1 MRTSTRQDGP
11 RQMSA
16 RGKLPSSER
25 PSVKARLQSALL
37 TWFATHRRDLPW
49 RAEPRDPY
57 HVWLSEI
64 MLQQTQVATVIP
76 YFQRWLER
84 FPTLKDLAEAP
95 VDDALKLWEGL
106 GYYAR
111 ARNLHRAAQV
121 VMRDY
126 GGRIP
131 DTLEELL
138 KLPGVGRYTAGAIAS
153 IAFGRDAPVLDGNV
167 KRVLS
172 RLYGLTD
179 ARSPKAIAKL
189 WQLCESLLP
198 AGRAGPFNE
207 ALMELGAT
215 VCAPRAPECPRCP
228 IRSACRAFAAGRPEA
243 YPARTTRPPLPH
255 RFAVAAVI
263 EDGNGR
269 VLMAQR
275 QRHGLLGG
283 LWEFPGGDLEPGHD
297 EDDNSRARR
306 LAQLIHERTGVSIRV
321 AAEDFIGAVRH
332 TFTHFRLTRW
342 VARVRLA
349 EAGAAPQ
356 HSAGY
361 IAARWVT
368 RKEMS
373 QLALTRSDRKICEL
387 AFGRACES
395 PAAPRHS

>member
-1 MRTSTRQDGP
+1 MRTSTERARP
-11 RQMSA
+11 RRATA
-16 RGKLPSSER
+16 RRES
-25 PSVKARLQSALL
+25 PSVGNLPATAHLQSALL

-95 VDDALKLWEGL
+95 IDDALKLWEGL

-111 ARNLHRAAQV
+111 ARNFHRAAQV

-131 DTLEELL
+131 DTVEELL
-138 KLPGVGRYTAGAIAS
+138 KLPGIGRYTAGAIAS
-153 IAFGRDAPVLDGNV
+153 IAFGHNAPVLDGNV

-172 RLYGLTD
+172 RVY
-179 ARSPKAIAKL
+179 AIADAQSPGAVEKL

-198 AGRAGPFNE
+198 SGRAGPFNE

-215 VCAPRAPECPRCP
+215 LCAPRAPECSRCP

-283 LWEFPGGDLEPGHD
+283 LWEFPGGDLEPEHD
-297 EDDNSRARR
+297 ENDNSRARR
-306 LAQLIHERTGVSIRV
+306 LAQLIHERTGVSIRA

-342 VARVRLA
+342 VARLRLA
-349 EAGAAPQ
+349 GAGATPQ

-368 RKEMS
+368 RREMS

-387 AFGRACES
+387 AFGEAS
-395 PAAPRHS
+395 HPPRLL